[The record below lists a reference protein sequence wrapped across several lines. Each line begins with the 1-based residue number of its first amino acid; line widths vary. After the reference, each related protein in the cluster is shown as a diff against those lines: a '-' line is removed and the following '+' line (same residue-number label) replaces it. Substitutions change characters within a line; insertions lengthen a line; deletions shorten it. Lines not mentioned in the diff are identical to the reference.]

1 MPAKPASIRLSQAV
15 RDVKL
20 VRSGEG
26 ETLRGRDLE
35 AAYERGRLDGES
47 AMSEQLIRQRA
58 EVMELQ
64 TGVLAALCNV
74 VPQVTRDCERML
86 IALAME
92 VAQKLVAGM
101 PVSAEM
107 IEASV
112 RESIAQVEDGA
123 EFTVQVHPDD
133 LATLERINSP
143 LLLPQG
149 GRDRIRFH
157 GSAQVT
163 RGGCVVQT
171 RFGLI
176 DGRRE
181 TKLQVLENVLAP

>member
-1 MPAKPASIRLSQAV
+1 MSPAASIQLSQPV
-15 RDVKL
+15 QDVKL
-20 VRSGEG
+20 VRSGDP
-26 ETLRGRDLE
+26 ETLRGLE
-35 AAYERGRLDGES
+35 VKAAYERGRIEGER
-47 AMSEQLIRQRA
+47 AVGEQLIRQRA

-64 TGVLAALCNV
+64 TGVLTALRNV
-74 VPQVTRDCERML
+74 VPQVTRDCERTL
-86 IALAME
+86 IALALE
-92 VAQKLVAGM
+92 IAQKLVAGM

-123 EFTVQVHPDD
+123 EFTVQVHPED
-133 LATLERINSP
+133 LAALERINSP

-149 GRDRIRFH
+149 GRDRVRFH
-157 GSAQVT
+157 GSTQVT
-163 RGGCVVQT
+163 RGGCIVQT

-181 TKLQVLENVLAP
+181 TRLQVLENVLAP

>member
-1 MPAKPASIRLSQAV
+1 MPSNPLSIQLSQPV
-15 RDVKL
+15 RDLKL
-20 VRSGEG
+20 VRSGDG
-26 ETLRGRDLE
+26 ETLRAQDLE

-47 AMSEQLIRQRA
+47 AVSEQLIRQRA

-64 TGVLAALCNV
+64 TGVLAALRNV
-74 VPQVTRDCERML
+74 VPQVTRDCERTL

-123 EFTVQVHPDD
+123 EFSVQVHPED
-133 LATLERINSP
+133 LASLERINSP

-149 GRDRIRFH
+149 GRERIRFH

-163 RGGCVVQT
+163 RGGCIVQT

-181 TKLQVLENVLAP
+181 TKFEVLENALAL